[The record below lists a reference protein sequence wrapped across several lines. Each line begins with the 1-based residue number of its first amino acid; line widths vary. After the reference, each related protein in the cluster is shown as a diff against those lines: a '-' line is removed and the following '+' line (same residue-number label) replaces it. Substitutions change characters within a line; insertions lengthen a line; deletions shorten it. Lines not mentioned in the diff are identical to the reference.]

1 MVVSSVY
8 SHSAGGWA
16 GCFGGGLDV
25 GAVGE
30 GTATFLDSATVTGDV
45 KARDVLVVWLWWGD
59 SKAVGVVCVV

>member
-30 GTATFLDSATVTGDV
+30 GTATFLDGARVTSDV
-45 KARDVLVVWLWWGD
+45 KVRDVLVIRRVWGY
-59 SKAVGVVCVV
+59 G